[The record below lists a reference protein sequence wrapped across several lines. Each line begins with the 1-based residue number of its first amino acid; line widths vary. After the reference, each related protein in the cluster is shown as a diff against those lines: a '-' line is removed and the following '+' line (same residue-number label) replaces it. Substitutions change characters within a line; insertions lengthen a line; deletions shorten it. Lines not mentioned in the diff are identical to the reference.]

1 MGNKIDYEQKQYRYS
16 PQKRKLDQYGEWK
29 VMLSVG
35 IQPKIEH
42 VFFNTI
48 AQNFQPILYLFVFSR
63 KESKHQYM
71 V

>member
-1 MGNKIDYEQKQYRYS
+1 MVS
-16 PQKRKLDQYGEWK
+16 
-29 VMLSVG
+29 MG

-48 AQNFQPILYLFVFSR
+48 AQKFQPLLYLFVFSR

-71 V
+71 VEVNFTDI